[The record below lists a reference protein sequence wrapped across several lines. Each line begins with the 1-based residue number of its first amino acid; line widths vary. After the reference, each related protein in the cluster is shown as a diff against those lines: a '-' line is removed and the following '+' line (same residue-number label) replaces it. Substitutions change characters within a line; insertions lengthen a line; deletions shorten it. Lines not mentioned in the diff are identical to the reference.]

1 MTSKKLPSRS
11 HAVLYATSVISLA
24 LLAACGGGG
33 GDSGTPIS
41 PVSSSLSISA
51 ANYQQVAQVVMSTTG
66 YLTDAG
72 DFALGEPSGAAAQS
86 TRHVKA
92 QQARPRA
99 TSSETLSCT
108 QGGSL
113 QLSFNDQNNNGSWD
127 VGDTLRATAI
137 NCREDGLTL
146 QGGLGLNAKALSGS
160 FGSGSYS
167 ATLQLSLENFI
178 ITEGSDTSTGNGN
191 LDMQI
196 SVTAGT
202 TELTLVVD
210 AISVAGT
217 EAGQLYNHS
226 LRDARLNLR
235 LPLAGGGTSSTS
247 GTVSSSKLGDKSVRI
262 ETPTPFVTAAQA
274 QFPSSGQMLI
284 SGANGSKLRL
294 SAQSAAL
301 ALLELDADGDGSYE
315 TRSTK
320 AWSEL
325 N

>member
-1 MTSKKLPSRS
+1 MTSKLPGGRNAAAAFAST
-11 HAVLYATSVISLA
+11 LSLS

-33 GDSGTPIS
+33 GDGGTPAS
-41 PVSSSLSISA
+41 PTGSSLSIA
-51 ANYQQVAQVVMSTTG
+51 ASNYQQVAQVVVSTTG
-66 YLTDAG
+66 YLMDTG
-72 DFALGEPSGAAAQS
+72 DFAIGEPSGASAQS
-86 TRHVKA
+86 ARRVRA

-99 TSSETLSCT
+99 TSSETVTCT

-113 QLSFNDQNNNGSWD
+113 QLSFNDQNNNGNWD
-127 VGDTLRATAI
+127 VGDTLRAVAI

-167 ATLQLSLENFI
+167 ATLQLSLENFS

-196 SVTAGT
+196 SVAAGT

-217 EAGQLYNHS
+217 EAGQLYNHG
-226 LRDARLNLR
+226 LRDARQSLR
-235 LPLAGGGTSSTS
+235 LPLAGGSTSSTS
-247 GTVSSSKLGDKSVRI
+247 ATVSSSKLGDKSVRI
-262 ETPTPFVTAAQA
+262 ETPTPFETAVNA

-294 SAQSAAL
+294 SAQNATQV
-301 ALLELDADGDGSYE
+301 LLELDGDGDGSYE

-325 N
+325 Y